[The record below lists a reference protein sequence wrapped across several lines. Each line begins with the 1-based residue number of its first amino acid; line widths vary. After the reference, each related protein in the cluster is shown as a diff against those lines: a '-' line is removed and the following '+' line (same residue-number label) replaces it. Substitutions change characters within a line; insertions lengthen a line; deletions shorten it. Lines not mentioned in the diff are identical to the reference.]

1 MSPAVMQL
9 TVRYAIFAALSMAA
23 NLATQALVLGLLGNT
38 AFALASAMGAGTV
51 TGFAL
56 KYWLDKRWIF
66 DGGSVGIRQE
76 ARQIVLYGVF
86 SVATTLV
93 FWATEAM
100 FALIWRSAE
109 ATYLGG
115 ATGLCLGYALKY
127 VLDGRYTFGK
137 AA

>member
-1 MSPAVMQL
+1 MQL
-9 TVRYAIFAALSMAA
+9 TFRYGFFAALSMAA
-23 NLATQALVLGLLGNT
+23 NLATQALMLALL
-38 AFALASAMGAGTV
+38 APMASALALAMGAGTV
-51 TGFAL
+51 AGFAL

-66 DGGSVGIRQE
+66 EAHSVGIRQE
-76 ARQIVLYGVF
+76 ARQVVLYGIF

-100 FALIWRSAE
+100 FALVWRSTL

-115 ATGLCLGYALKY
+115 AIGLCLGYALKY

-137 AA
+137 LA

>member
-1 MSPAVMQL
+1 MRLAAMQL
-9 TVRYAIFAALSMAA
+9 TVRYGVFAALSMVA
-23 NLATQALVLGLLGNT
+23 NLATQAMVLALLGR
-38 AFALASAMGAGTV
+38 AASALALAIGAGTV

-66 DGGSVGIRQE
+66 HSSSVSIRQE

-86 SVATTLV
+86 SVATTVL

-100 FALIWRSAE
+100 FTLVWRSAL

-115 ATGLCLGYALKY
+115 AIGLCLGYVLKY

-137 AA
+137 LA